1 MSVHDRHQMV
11 ELFESNRK
19 NFIHGDFSV
28 IVDKLEKTPLNELT
42 SHTFEDMFDMVV
54 RNIEYVRHSDFLEMY
69 QLYYGKIMGEFNGRK
84 TKPCFH

>member
-1 MSVHDRHQMV
+1 MV

-69 QLYYGKIMGEFNGRK
+69 QLYYGKIMGECNCRK